1 MRQEKKSTPSSVR
14 WRVSARLST
23 VLTAVVTAV
32 TVLSLCGCVTA
43 RKSVRKD
50 HMSQEERFIR
60 HDSIARLQTGIESEV
75 VEKRVKPV
83 TVAQSEVTLTISV
96 DSLRS
101 LPQGAS
107 YSRKSG
113 QASVKVV
120 REAGTSDKPE
130 RIYVYA
136 TCDSLQVQC
145 ESYERT
151 IRNMRA
157 VYSEEIAALRAQV
170 DARTSDSQRETHKD
184 SVGMLLKRLL
194 ISILTAIVFI
204 GIYCYIKKKERNE

>member
-1 MRQEKKSTPSSVR
+1 M
-14 WRVSARLST
+14 
-23 VLTAVVTAV
+23 
-32 TVLSLCGCVTA
+32 
-43 RKSVRKD
+43 
-50 HMSQEERFIR
+50 
-60 HDSIARLQTGIESEV
+60 
-75 VEKRVKPV
+75 
-83 TVAQSEVTLTISV
+83 TVAQSEVMLTISV

-170 DARTSDSQRETHKD
+170 DAKTSDSQRETHKD